1 MKYKYLVKERKGN
14 ESMKKEKFIYGIDY
28 FIGSNVKFND
38 YQVIIT

>member
-1 MKYKYLVKERKGN
+1 MTQMEYKFLEKGN
-14 ESMKKEKFIYGIDY
+14 ESEKEKCIYGIDY